1 MNTELVFYHNIKDE
15 PYTTV
20 SIISELTG
28 IHRRTIMQTIYRNQK
43 ELEEVGGVL
52 RHQIAKPSNKGGRPF
67 KEYMPNE
74 PQATLLMTMLENSN
88 ATVKRFKVELVK
100 SFFEVKKELA
110 EKRILLERNH
120 QTNKDLGEVIKEHF
134 PEWPQAY
141 STFHNLAY
149 KVAIG
154 MTPKQVKQ
162 ARNVTNAQEALTAEE
177 LDKVERYRTI
187 IANLIELGMD
197 YQQIKQQLT
206 PITQ

>member
-1 MNTELVFYHNIKDE
+1 MDNELVFYHSVKDE
-15 PYTTV
+15 PYTTNEV
-20 SIISELTG
+20 IAKFSGISLRSVNKLTNE
-28 IHRRTIMQTIYRNQK
+28 HK
-43 ELEEVGGVL
+43 HELERFGKMRFE
-52 RHQIAKPSNKGGRPF
+52 IAPMLSGQKRKVWHYNQR
-67 KEYMPNE
+67 
-74 PQATLLMTMLENSN
+74 QATLFITFMKNTQQVVGFKMT
-88 ATVKRFKVELVK
+88 LVDE
-100 SFFEVKKELA
+100 FFNIKAELA

-134 PEWPQAY
+134 PDNPFMY

-154 MTPKQVKQ
+154 MNPKQVKQ
-162 ARNVTNAQEALTAEE
+162 ARNVTNAQEALTADE

-206 PITQ
+206 PVTQ